1 MKNYYNVLGISTN
14 SAQEEIKRAYRQ
26 LALKY
31 HPDRNEGKKEFEEK
45 FKEITEAYHIL
56 SDSEKK
62 AKHDNEIKSYNQQ
75 KRSQNFQENFT
86 PITFL
91 IIFRNLKSKLL
102 VEPITVNEIELFN
115 TLNNVLSDLNLNFL
129 ISQNERKVNREIIE
143 NVLFCCIFL
152 DLSQKLLIVKK
163 LLKLASTDSI
173 ALQKIIDF
181 NKRLQP
187 SDTKQKPK
195 NPSKTSGSSNFGCVI
210 FIIILIIVF
219 VFNIRKKNEA
229 KQTHS
234 SETTYSNE
242 NGDLNNSF
250 IVDSASNSDL
260 VVKSPI
266 IEKQKLQNEKDNL
279 LNDGWK
285 ETSINN
291 GQMPSCYN
299 FTPRRGKISNML
311 EVQVGSGTDVVI
323 KLMNQ
328 ETDKCVRYVFIN
340 SGTTYKITNIPEG
353 LYYLKIA
360 YGKNWFSKIEA
371 EKCIGKFL
379 ANPLYEKGTD
389 IMNFNIQYNGDSYSI
404 PSYKLQLDVISTN
417 ISNTF
422 DSQNI
427 SEGEFNI

>member
-1 MKNYYNVLGISTN
+1 MKNYYDVLRISTN
-14 SAQEEIKRAYRQ
+14 STQEEIKRAYRQ

-31 HPDRNEGKKEFEEK
+31 HPDRNQGKKEFEEK
-45 FKEITEAYHIL
+45 FKEITEAYFIL

-62 AKHDNEIKSYNQQ
+62 AKHDIEIKNYNQQ
-75 KRSQNFQENFT
+75 KRSQNPQENVT
-86 PITFL
+86 PMTFL

-102 VEPITVNEIELFN
+102 LKPIAVNKIELFN
-115 TLNNVLSDLNLNFL
+115 TMNNVLSDLNINFL
-129 ISQNERKVNREIIE
+129 ITQNEKQVNQEITE
-143 NVLFCCIFL
+143 NILFCCIFL
-152 DLSQKLLIVKK
+152 DQSQKILIVKK

-173 ALQKIIDF
+173 SLQKVIDF
-181 NKRLQP
+181 NHRLQ
-187 SDTKQKPK
+187 SSGNNKKPK
-195 NPSKTSGSSNFGCVI
+195 SPTRSSGSSNFGCLI
-210 FIIILIIVF
+210 FIIVLIIVL
-219 VFNIRKKNEA
+219 VFNLSKRNES
-229 KQTHS
+229 KETYS
-234 SETTYSNE
+234 TETTYSNE

-250 IVDSASNSDL
+250 IEDSVANSDL
-260 VVKSPI
+260 VLKSPI
-266 IEKQKLQNEKDNL
+266 TTEQKLQNEKDNL
-279 LNDGWK
+279 LDDGWR

-299 FTPRRGKISNML
+299 FTPKKGKFSNML

-360 YGKNWFSKIEA
+360 YGKDWFSKIEA

-379 ANPLYEKGTD
+379 KNPLYEKGTD
-389 IMNFNIQYNGDSYSI
+389 IMNFNIQIDGDSYSI
-404 PSYKLQLDVISTN
+404 PSYQLQLDVISAN
-417 ISNTF
+417 IENPF

-427 SEGEFNI
+427 SEGEFNN